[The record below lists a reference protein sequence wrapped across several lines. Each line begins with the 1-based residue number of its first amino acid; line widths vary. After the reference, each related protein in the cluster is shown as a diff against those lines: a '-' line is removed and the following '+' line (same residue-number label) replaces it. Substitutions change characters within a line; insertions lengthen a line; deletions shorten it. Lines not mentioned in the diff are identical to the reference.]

1 LDTGGRLST
10 QDPSERPPSRRTSER
25 RQADR
30 ALRECEERYRALFD
44 SIDCVYLHDFE
55 GRFLDANLATLELLG
70 YQYHEM
76 LNLSFSSLLDDD
88 QRAKASGVLAELRQ
102 TGSQKTLT
110 EFRLR
115 RKTGE
120 YADVETRASVVLR
133 RGLPYAVLGIG
144 HDITERKQVEASLE
158 KTRKELA
165 ATKRAE
171 DAAREYAESI
181 INTVREPV
189 IALDQDLRV
198 VTVSRS
204 FQEFFQVDPVETRG
218 QLIYDLGNKQWD
230 IPKLRELLETIL
242 PQGAIFDGYKV
253 EHDFSAIGRRTMLL
267 NARQIEQGLG
277 KERIILLAIE
287 DITEREQIEEALR
300 ESEERHRRLFET
312 MTQGVIYR
320 GANGAIVSA
329 NPAAE
334 RILGL
339 SLDQMMGRTSSD
351 PGWETTR
358 EDGSDFPGNEH
369 PAMVALRTGEPV
381 YGVIMAVRSSVESK
395 RRWITVDAIPQFL
408 PGETAPSS
416 VYTTFTDITERKQG
430 EEALRQSEEE
440 LRQSQKM
447 EAVGQLAGGIAHD
460 FNNLLTAI
468 LGYSDMILAS
478 GASSLDE
485 VRPDIEEI
493 KLAGERASVLT
504 KQILAF
510 SRRQAL
516 RPTVVSLNEVIAGV
530 EPLLRRTL
538 GENIDL
544 VSFQGP
550 DLGNVEADVHQFE
563 QVIMNLAVNARDA
576 MVSGGRLTLETANVE
591 LGEEY
596 CRTHPE
602 VVPGSY
608 IMLSVSDTGVGMDE
622 ATCARVFE
630 PFFTS
635 KPPGQGTGLGL
646 ATVYGIVRQSHGSI
660 SVYSEPSKGTSFKV
674 YLPLAA
680 QSGIPAEIVIPPCE
694 SARGSETV
702 MVVEDEAALRS
713 LVERILG
720 GAGYTTLAFG
730 TAIEA
735 LGALER
741 GEYPID
747 LLLTDVMLSGALQGD
762 DLARAVRAA
771 RPDLSILFMSG
782 YPRNAV
788 VHAGR
793 LDEGV
798 NFLEKPFTPE
808 ALVTT
813 VRTVLDRPRGS
824 G

>member
-1 LDTGGRLST
+1 MST

-204 FQEFFQVDPVETRG
+204 FQEFFQKDPVETRG

-622 ATCARVFE
+622 ATCERVFE
-630 PFFTS
+630 PFFTT
-635 KPPGQGTGLGL
+635 KAPGQGTGLGL

>member
-1 LDTGGRLST
+1 MST

-608 IMLSVSDTGVGMDE
+608 IMLSASDTGVGMDE

-630 PFFTS
+630 PFFTT
-635 KPPGQGTGLGL
+635 KAPGQGTGLGL

>member
-1 LDTGGRLST
+1 MST

-622 ATCARVFE
+622 ATCERVFE
-630 PFFTS
+630 PFFTT
-635 KPPGQGTGLGL
+635 KAPGQGTGLGL